1 MATAPAPTLPAHVPP
16 ELVVKLPLYAR
27 QRVSECPQETLV
39 PEMHA
44 TLPPISYVT
53 NIFPG
58 DQPGW
63 LIKGYEDT
71 MEMLRDPD
79 NFTKNGM
86 GKWAQ
91 NIGESWLVIPTE
103 ADPPIHSEYRKAL
116 NPSFAP
122 QKMAALRDGIRERA
136 QVLIA
141 KFKDRGTCDFVDE
154 FSEKYPINIVLDLL
168 GLPQERMEQFL
179 VWEKEMLHTNDWEVR
194 GNAVRKV
201 KQYLQEEIA
210 DRRKNPRDDY
220 ITRIFDL
227 EVDGRKWNEDEVFGH
242 CFNLYLGGLDTVT
255 SLLGNI
261 FCFLA
266 RYPERQAELRAEP
279 AKIVLAVEEFLR
291 AFAPVTAFRIV
302 AKELEICGQKVMPGE
317 YVSVATPVT
326 GYDPAYYDKPEEI
339 RFDRKAPH
347 ISLGGG
353 IHKCLGM
360 HLARFELQIAIEE
373 FMKALPEFR
382 IKDGF
387 EVSYF
392 VGNIQFVPELQLQ
405 WATDAAA

>member
-1 MATAPAPTLPAHVPP
+1 MATAPAPALPAHVPE
-16 ELVVKLPLYAR
+16 ELAVTLPLYSR
-27 QRVSECPQETLV
+27 KRIDECPQETLI

-44 TLPPISYVT
+44 SLPPICYVT

-63 LIKGYEDT
+63 LLKGYEDT

-91 NIGESWLVIPTE
+91 NIGEDWLVVPTE
-103 ADPPIHSEYRKAL
+103 IDPPIHTEYRKAL
-116 NPSFAP
+116 NPHFAP
-122 QKMAALRDGIRERA
+122 QKMAAMKDQVRERA
-136 QVLIA
+136 VRLITA
-141 KFKDRGTCDFVDE
+141 FQDKGECDFVDE

-168 GLPQERMEQFL
+168 GLPEERMAQFL
-179 VWEKEMLHTNDWEVR
+179 VWEKELLHTNDWEVR
-194 GNAVRKV
+194 GNAVRQV
-201 KQYLQEEIA
+201 KNYLLEEIE

-220 ITRIFDL
+220 ISRIFDF
-227 EVDGRKWNEDEVFGH
+227 EVDGRKWNQDEIFGH
-242 CFNLYLGGLDTVT
+242 CFNLYIGGLDTVT

-261 FCFLA
+261 FTFLA

-279 AKIVLAVEEFLR
+279 KKIVLAVEEFLR
-291 AFAPVTAFRIV
+291 AFAPVTAFRIA
-302 AKELEICGQKVMPGE
+302 AKEIEIHGQKIMPGE
-317 YVSVATPVT
+317 YISVATTVT
-326 GYDPAYYDKPEEI
+326 GYDPTYYDNPGEV
-339 RFDRKAPH
+339 RFDRRSPH

-360 HLARFELQIAIEE
+360 HLARLEMQIAVEE
-373 FMKALPEFR
+373 FMARLPEFR

-387 EVSYF
+387 KVQWF
-392 VGNIQFVPELQLQ
+392 AGNIQFVPELHLQ
-405 WATDAAA
+405 WK

>member
-1 MATAPAPTLPAHVPP
+1 MATSPAAMRPAHVP
-16 ELVVKLPLYAR
+16 EDLVVTLPLYGR
-27 QRVSECPQETLV
+27 KRVRECPQETMIPQL
-39 PEMHA
+39 HA

-63 LIKGYEDT
+63 LLKGYEDT
-71 MEMLRDPD
+71 MAMLRDPD

-91 NIGESWLVIPTE
+91 NIGEDWLVIPTE
-103 ADPPIHSEYRKAL
+103 ADPPIHTGYRAAL
-116 NPSFAP
+116 NPKFAP
-122 QKMAALRDGIRERA
+122 QKMAALRDQVRERA
-136 QVLIA
+136 RALIH
-141 KFKDRGTCDFVDE
+141 KFKDRGSCNFIDE

-168 GLPQERMEQFL
+168 GLPQDRMAEFL

-201 KQYLQEEIA
+201 KAYLMGEIL
-210 DRRKNPRDDY
+210 DRQANPRDDY
-220 ITRIFDL
+220 ISHIFDN
-227 EVDGRKWNEDEVFGH
+227 EVDGRKWNIDEVFGH

-266 RYPERQAELRAEP
+266 RYPDRQQELREQP
-279 AKIVLAVEEFLR
+279 GLIVTAVEEMLR
-291 AFAPVTAFRIV
+291 AYAPVTAFRIA
-302 AKELEICGQKVMPGE
+302 AKEIEICGQKIMPGE

-326 GYDPAYYDKPEEI
+326 GYDPSYYDEPEAV

-360 HLARFELQIAIEE
+360 HLARMELQIAMEE
-373 FMKALPEFR
+373 FLAALPEFR
-382 IKDGF
+382 LRDGF

-392 VGNIQFVPELQLQ
+392 VGNIMHVPELELQ
-405 WATDAAA
+405 WN